1 MIKYVD
7 SFNYKEFFVVIYEF
21 AEGECLF
28 DHWNFDRYKKTKEI
42 TPLMKFKS
50 LPIEKRLNVVEK
62 LFSFFETFIEYGYVA
77 VDFYDSSIMYDFKN
91 DVVTFC
97 DIDLF
102 RKLPTIDDLG
112 KDYFGTKRLKA
123 PEEKYEFKITGKE
136 KMKNRPIII
145 GAGPAGLFS
154 AYMLAKHG
162 YKPLILER
170 GEKVENRV
178 KTVEKFWK
186 EGILNKNSNVQFGE
200 GGAGTFS
207 DGKLN
212 TLVKD
217 KFYRNKKVLEIF
229 VNMGAPE
236 EILYINKPHIGTDLL
251 RDVIINLRNEIIKMG
266 GEIRYN
272 SCLTNVEIQ
281 NSSIKSIEI
290 NNSEK
295 IDTEVLILA
304 IGHSAR
310 DTFRLLKEKGLFMES
325 KPFAVGVRVQHSQE
339 KINYAQYG
347 NAKNLLPPASYKLTY
362 HASNGRGVY
371 SFCMCPGGFVVNAS
385 SEEKRLA
392 INGMSN
398 FDRDE
403 KNANSAIVVTVSPED
418 FENKIF
424 GGLEFQE
431 KLEEKTYKLGNG
443 KIPIQTLK
451 DFFENKKSM
460 EINELKPVIKG
471 NYELSNLQEILP
483 EFMIDALK
491 EAFKNFDKKIKG
503 FADDDTI
510 LAAIETR
517 TSSPVRIVRNLEGES
532 NIKGIY
538 PAGEG
543 AGYAGGIMSAAMDGI
558 KTAENIAKIYLR

>member
-1 MIKYVD
+1 
-7 SFNYKEFFVVIYEF
+7 
-21 AEGECLF
+21 
-28 DHWNFDRYKKTKEI
+28 
-42 TPLMKFKS
+42 
-50 LPIEKRLNVVEK
+50 
-62 LFSFFETFIEYGYVA
+62 
-77 VDFYDSSIMYDFKN
+77 
-91 DVVTFC
+91 
-97 DIDLF
+97 
-102 RKLPTIDDLG
+102 
-112 KDYFGTKRLKA
+112 
-123 PEEKYEFKITGKE
+123 
-136 KMKNRPIII
+136 
-145 GAGPAGLFS
+145 
-154 AYMLAKHG
+154 
-162 YKPLILER
+162 
-170 GEKVENRV
+170 
-178 KTVEKFWK
+178 
-186 EGILNKNSNVQFGE
+186 
-200 GGAGTFS
+200 
-207 DGKLN
+207 
-212 TLVKD
+212 
-217 KFYRNKKVLEIF
+217 
-229 VNMGAPE
+229 
-236 EILYINKPHIGTDLL
+236 
-251 RDVIINLRNEIIKMG
+251 
-266 GEIRYN
+266 
-272 SCLTNVEIQ
+272 
-281 NSSIKSIEI
+281 
-290 NNSEK
+290 
-295 IDTEVLILA
+295 
-304 IGHSAR
+304 
-310 DTFRLLKEKGLFMES
+310 MES

-347 NAKNLLPPASYKLTY
+347 NVKNLLPPASYKLTY

-460 EINELKPVIKG
+460 EINGLKPVIKG
-471 NYELSNLQEILP
+471 KYELSNLQEILP

-491 EAFKNFDKKIKG
+491 EAFRNFDKKIKG

>member
-1 MIKYVD
+1 MIRLRQIDIGVD
-7 SFNYKEFFVVIYEF
+7 IAEENAEILKQCAKKLRIRENQIQGCKIIKKSIDARDKSKIVYCYEIDVEFRNIEDEENILKKNKSKDIFKTEKE
-21 AEGECLF
+21 
-28 DHWNFDRYKKTKEI
+28 
-42 TPLMKFKS
+42 
-50 LPIEKRLNVVEK
+50 
-62 LFSFFETFIEYGYVA
+62 EYQ
-77 VDFYDSSIMYDFKN
+77 
-91 DVVTFC
+91 
-97 DIDLF
+97 
-102 RKLPTIDDLG
+102 
-112 KDYFGTKRLKA
+112 
-123 PEEKYEFKITGKE
+123 FKITGKE
-136 KMKNRPIII
+136 PIKNRPVIV

-154 AYMLAKHG
+154 AYMLASYG
-162 YKPLILER
+162 YRPLVIER
-170 GEKVENRV
+170 GEQIEKRVE
-178 KTVEKFWK
+178 TVQKFWDT
-186 EGILNKNSNVQFGE
+186 GILNPESNVQFGE

-217 KFYRNKKVLEIF
+217 REHRKQKVLEIF
-229 VNMGAPE
+229 VKMGAPE
-236 EILYINKPHIGTDLL
+236 EILYLSKPHIGTDLL
-251 RDVIINLRNEIIKMG
+251 RNVIINLRNEIINLG

-272 SCLTNVEIQ
+272 TRLTDINIENGQVKNVQVNNREI
-281 NSSIKSIEI
+281 IET
-290 NNSEK
+290 
-295 IDTEVLILA
+295 DVLILA

-310 DTFRLLKEKGLFMES
+310 DTFKMLNKRQITMEQ
-325 KPFAVGVRVQHSQE
+325 KPFAVGVRVQHPQDV
-339 KINYAQYG
+339 INEAQYG
-347 NAKNLLPPASYKLTY
+347 KFKEFLRPASYKLTY

-460 EINELKPVIKG
+460 EINGLKPVIKG
-471 NYELSNLQEILP
+471 KYELSNLQEILP

-491 EAFKNFDKKIKG
+491 EAFRNFDKKIKG

-543 AGYAGGIMSAAMDGI
+543 AGYAGGIMSAAMDGL
-558 KTAENIAKIYLR
+558 KTAENIAKIYCGM